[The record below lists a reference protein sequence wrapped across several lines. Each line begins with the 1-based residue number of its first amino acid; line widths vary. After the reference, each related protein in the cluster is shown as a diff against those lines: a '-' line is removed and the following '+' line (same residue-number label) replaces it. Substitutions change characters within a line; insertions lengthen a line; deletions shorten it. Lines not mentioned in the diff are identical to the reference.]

1 MQSSLKV
8 LSPLVLAL
16 LLQLPLQPPLA
27 LALPLPPQQ
36 PLPLLLQLPLPL
48 PLLLAL
54 LLQLPLQL
62 PLALALQLPLALA
75 LPLPLPLP
83 LPLLLLLLLFK
94 VQLQQR
100 NDLVT
105 SEISSINT
113 TSSSSYDFT
122 FTAIN
127 NTDIE
132 GQESTTSPV
141 LPKNSSFVRIFLGT
155 LAGVI
160 CTILIVTVF
169 IKRNALRERL
179 ARRSNTSGTTTSVYL
194 NLSDPDGYV
203 RLDNIRD
210 RSSSA

>member
-27 LALPLPPQQ
+27 LALALPPQQ

-54 LLQLPLQL
+54 LLQLPLQP

-75 LPLPLPLP
+75 LPLPL
-83 LPLLLLLLLFK
+83 LLLLLLLFK

-160 CTILIVTVF
+160 CIILIVTVF